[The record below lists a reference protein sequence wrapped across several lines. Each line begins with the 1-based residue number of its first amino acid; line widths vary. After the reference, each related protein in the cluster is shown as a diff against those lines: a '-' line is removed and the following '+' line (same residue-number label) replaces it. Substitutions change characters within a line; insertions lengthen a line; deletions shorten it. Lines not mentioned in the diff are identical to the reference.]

1 MSGTMPSGGSWTISP
16 MPTAAGLLTEV
27 VVDAVQR
34 FALSLD
40 ELHND
45 SLRIPMKPATQPT

>member
-45 SLRIPMKPATQPT
+45 SLRTPMKPATQPT